1 MEVKMNKE
9 IRNYQ
14 ESMFMGL
21 NLRQCI
27 FSLLAIAVA
36 VGIYFGLG
44 KYVGQEMTGWLCILG
59 AAPFAACGF
68 FQYHGM
74 NAEQFAWAYIKSE
87 FLYPK
92 RLLFQSEDLYH
103 ACMEETLALGEKTR
117 GDGAALLKK
126 REQRAG
132 KESAFAAYRGGKK
145 LAVKT
150 YEKLKEQRQKQ
161 REAVTAPLDGET
173 GNGGTSA
180 QTGQARA
187 KKGRT
192 GAGRSI
198 KVKPE
203 AEKTIKEAGNRAV
216 KTAPRMVKASP
227 VSYKKVKTQAI
238 LQKKQALTSMRAAR
252 EAKRAA
258 MRSAQA
264 ARQSAEAAKTT
275 ARGLKAMAEAAAH
288 AVKAAFAA
296 LMAGGGMVFVILI
309 LIVGIIGGAS
319 FIGSSQ
325 SSEPLSAEVLA
336 HTQVIQRYASEF
348 GIPEY
353 VSVIQAIMMQESGG
367 RGTDPMQ
374 ASECPYNTQYPN
386 TPGAIQDADYSIK
399 VGVQYYADC
408 VREAGCKS
416 PQDMDKLKLS
426 LQGYNYG
433 NGYITW
439 AIRKHGGY
447 SEANALQFSQEQAAA
462 HGWPRYGDP
471 EYVPHVLRYYS
482 GGGLFAGLFGKGQ
495 LVTIAKSQLGNEGG
509 QKFWSWYGFDSREEW
524 CACFVS
530 WGADQAGL
538 IQKEVVPK
546 FSVCTDGVALF
557 QAKRKWQGG
566 GSVPTPGSLIFFDW
580 NQDGASDHVG
590 IVESCDGT
598 TVHTIEGNSGDA
610 VKQNS
615 YTVNSQSILGYG
627 LVTY

>member
-1 MEVKMNKE
+1 MKDIKE
-9 IRNYQ
+9 KVRDQSPKIRNPA
-14 ESMFMGL
+14 SRL
-21 NLRQCI
+21 
-27 FSLLAIAVA
+27 
-36 VGIYFGLG
+36 
-44 KYVGQEMTGWLCILG
+44 
-59 AAPFAACGF
+59 
-68 FQYHGM
+68 
-74 NAEQFAWAYIKSE
+74 
-87 FLYPK
+87 PK
-92 RLLFQSEDLYH
+92 ELVRSAML
-103 ACMEETLALGEKTR
+103 ETKEKTSIMADKIGR
-117 GDGAALLKK
+117 ETGEESPVEYAGN
-126 REQRAG
+126 RIERVEQRAG
-132 KESAFAAYRGGKK
+132 KESVFAAYRGGKK

-530 WGADQAGL
+530 WCADQAGL

-598 TVHTIEGNSGDA
+598 TVYTIEGNSGDA

>member
-1 MEVKMNKE
+1 MKDIKE
-9 IRNYQ
+9 KVRDQSPKIRNPA
-14 ESMFMGL
+14 SRL
-21 NLRQCI
+21 
-27 FSLLAIAVA
+27 
-36 VGIYFGLG
+36 
-44 KYVGQEMTGWLCILG
+44 
-59 AAPFAACGF
+59 
-68 FQYHGM
+68 
-74 NAEQFAWAYIKSE
+74 
-87 FLYPK
+87 PK
-92 RLLFQSEDLYH
+92 ELVRSAML
-103 ACMEETLALGEKTR
+103 ETKEKTSIMADKIGR
-117 GDGAALLKK
+117 ETGEESPVEYAGN
-126 REQRAG
+126 RIERVEQRAG
-132 KESAFAAYRGGKK
+132 KESVFAAYRGGKK

-530 WGADQAGL
+530 WCADQAGL

-580 NQDGASDHVG
+580 NQDGSSDHVG

-598 TVHTIEGNSGDA
+598 TVHTIEGNSEDA

>member
-1 MEVKMNKE
+1 MKDIKE
-9 IRNYQ
+9 KVRDQSPKIRN
-14 ESMFMGL
+14 SASRL
-21 NLRQCI
+21 
-27 FSLLAIAVA
+27 
-36 VGIYFGLG
+36 
-44 KYVGQEMTGWLCILG
+44 
-59 AAPFAACGF
+59 
-68 FQYHGM
+68 
-74 NAEQFAWAYIKSE
+74 
-87 FLYPK
+87 PK
-92 RLLFQSEDLYH
+92 ELVRSAML
-103 ACMEETLALGEKTR
+103 ETKEKTSIMADKLGR
-117 GDGAALLKK
+117 ETGEESPVEYAGN
-126 REQRAG
+126 RIERVEQRAG
-132 KESAFAAYRGGKK
+132 KESVFAAYRGGKK

-530 WGADQAGL
+530 WCADQAGL

>member
-1 MEVKMNKE
+1 MKDIKE
-9 IRNYQ
+9 KVRDQSPKIRNPA
-14 ESMFMGL
+14 SRL
-21 NLRQCI
+21 
-27 FSLLAIAVA
+27 
-36 VGIYFGLG
+36 
-44 KYVGQEMTGWLCILG
+44 
-59 AAPFAACGF
+59 
-68 FQYHGM
+68 
-74 NAEQFAWAYIKSE
+74 
-87 FLYPK
+87 PK
-92 RLLFQSEDLYH
+92 ELVRSAML
-103 ACMEETLALGEKTR
+103 ETKEKTSIMADKIGR
-117 GDGAALLKK
+117 ETGEESPVEYAGN
-126 REQRAG
+126 RIERVEQRAG
-132 KESAFAAYRGGKK
+132 KESVFAAYRGGKK

-296 LMAGGGMVFVILI
+296 LMAGSGMVFVILI

-482 GGGLFAGLFGKGQ
+482 GGGLFAGLFGNGQ

-530 WGADQAGL
+530 WCADQAGL

>member
-1 MEVKMNKE
+1 MKDIKE
-9 IRNYQ
+9 KVRDQNPKIRNPASRLPKELVRSAMLETKEKSRMAADKVGRETGE
-14 ESMFMGL
+14 ESPVEYAG
-21 NLRQCI
+21 NRI
-27 FSLLAIAVA
+27 ERV
-36 VGIYFGLG
+36 
-44 KYVGQEMTGWLCILG
+44 
-59 AAPFAACGF
+59 
-68 FQYHGM
+68 
-74 NAEQFAWAYIKSE
+74 
-87 FLYPK
+87 
-92 RLLFQSEDLYH
+92 
-103 ACMEETLALGEKTR
+103 
-117 GDGAALLKK
+117 
-126 REQRAG
+126 EQRAG
-132 KESAFAAYRGGKK
+132 KESASAAYRGGKK

-161 REAVTAPLDGET
+161 KEAVAAPLDGET

-180 QTGQARA
+180 RTEQARA

-192 GAGRSI
+192 GTKRSI

-227 VSYKKVKTQAI
+227 VSSQKVKTQAI

-530 WGADQAGL
+530 WCADQAGL

>member
-1 MEVKMNKE
+1 MKDIKE
-9 IRNYQ
+9 KVRDQNPKIRNPASRLPKELVRSAMLETKEKSRMAADKVGRETGE
-14 ESMFMGL
+14 ESPVEYAG
-21 NLRQCI
+21 NRI
-27 FSLLAIAVA
+27 ERV
-36 VGIYFGLG
+36 
-44 KYVGQEMTGWLCILG
+44 
-59 AAPFAACGF
+59 
-68 FQYHGM
+68 
-74 NAEQFAWAYIKSE
+74 
-87 FLYPK
+87 
-92 RLLFQSEDLYH
+92 
-103 ACMEETLALGEKTR
+103 
-117 GDGAALLKK
+117 
-126 REQRAG
+126 EQRAG
-132 KESAFAAYRGGKK
+132 KESASAAYRGGKK

-161 REAVTAPLDGET
+161 KEAVAAPLDGET

-180 QTGQARA
+180 RTEQARA

-192 GAGRSI
+192 GTKRSI

-227 VSYKKVKTQAI
+227 VSSQKVKTQAI

-258 MRSAQA
+258 MGSAQA
-264 ARQSAEAAKTT
+264 ARQSAKTAKTT

-296 LMAGGGMVFVILI
+296 LMAGGSAVFVILI
-309 LIVGIIGGAS
+309 LIVGIIGGAA
-319 FIGSSQ
+319 FLGNSQ
-325 SSEPLSAEVLA
+325 SSEALSAEVLA
-336 HTQVIQRYASEF
+336 HTPAIQRYASEF

-353 VSVIQAIMMQESGG
+353 VPVIQAIMMQESGG

-408 VREAGCKS
+408 VREAGCES

-433 NGYITW
+433 NGYISW
-439 AIRKHGGY
+439 AIRNHGGY

-462 HGWPRYGDP
+462 HGWSGYGDP

-482 GGGLFAGLFGKGQ
+482 GGGLFAGLFGNGQ
-495 LVTIAKSQLGNEGG
+495 MVTIAKSQLGNEGG

-530 WGADQAGL
+530 WCADQAGL